1 MYNEFFP
8 FHSGW
13 GHGHDHGYGHGGGGI
28 VNNLVVSVNEPYGED
43 VAIEALDEAE
53 GLEAVGLVDRVARVG
68 HVVKDTT
75 THVVKDTM
83 NHVYK

>member
-1 MYNEFFP
+1 M
-8 FHSGW
+8 
-13 GHGHDHGYGHGGGGI
+13 
-28 VNNLVVSVNEPYGED
+28 NLTEDIMTTALIGED

-75 THVVKDTM
+75 THVVKDTTTLVVKDTM